1 MSVTEVRVKRR
12 AFGRF
17 QVTCHSLEFP
27 KQIEHGGT
35 GERRAER
42 SRRCCVQFPPSNYA
56 MATFAFV
63 SYLLLEEPK

>member
-27 KQIEHGGT
+27 KHIEHVGT
-35 GERRAER
+35 DERRTKVVVA
-42 SRRCCVQFPPSNYA
+42 SNYA
-56 MATFAFV
+56 MATFAL
-63 SYLLLEEPK
+63 SPISP